1 MRGIQFERFGDY
13 SELKLVEL
21 PELHPGEGM
30 AIIRMT
36 AAGVTPLDNTVRA
49 GHLAPALHKPLPLI
63 PGGNGVG
70 HVVSPGTSGL
80 PEGARV
86 LIAAPG
92 YGTMRDGTWREYV
105 EVAPEHVL
113 LLPESVEDLD
123 VAALAAGAG
132 YLTVY
137 LTLTELVAFQPG
149 QSVLA
154 PGIGGSV
161 GFGGVEV
168 ARALG
173 ASAAISTASTT
184 DKAELGRDAG
194 YDVIDLSRES
204 VRDGV
209 ARLTAGRGVDV
220 VLDGIGGSLTGE
232 ALGSLAKNGT
242 LVSVGYSGGTQASI
256 NVTDLIW
263 KTAHVQGFSFR
274 LFSPP
279 VIGAATTR
287 LLEWL
292 ASGIIDPTVGDTF
305 PLERAAEAQR
315 HLIEDRPFDRVLLT
329 FGEPRR

>member
-1 MRGIQFERFGDY
+1 M
-13 SELKLVEL
+13 
-21 PELHPGEGM
+21 
-30 AIIRMT
+30 
-36 AAGVTPLDNTVRA
+36 
-49 GHLAPALHKPLPLI
+49 
-63 PGGNGVG
+63 
-70 HVVSPGTSGL
+70 
-80 PEGARV
+80 
-86 LIAAPG
+86 
-92 YGTMRDGTWREYV
+92 
-105 EVAPEHVL
+105 
-113 LLPESVEDLD
+113 
-123 VAALAAGAG
+123 
-132 YLTVY
+132 
-137 LTLTELVAFQPG
+137 
-149 QSVLA
+149 LA

-173 ASAAISTASTT
+173 ASAVISTASTT

-315 HLIEDRPFDRVLLT
+315 HLIEERPFGRVLLT
-329 FGEPRR
+329 LGRAPALIG